1 MVPEPYQ
8 REEEEKRLR
17 DGIPRANT
25 VRNTHFNARH
35 LYSPYGLLKCSEM
48 NANQTLGEAAIQTHS
63 PAVPKETEPV
73 SLGRGKMMLNL
84 NPTSLGNDI
93 FNRALASKPRF
104 PLGHIKQG
112 ARTPS
117 PGLGK

>member
-1 MVPEPYQ
+1 MQ
-8 REEEEKRLR
+8 
-17 DGIPRANT
+17 T
-25 VRNTHFNARH
+25 
-35 LYSPYGLLKCSEM
+35 
-48 NANQTLGEAAIQTHS
+48 QTLGEAAIQTHS